1 MKRIIR
7 ITIVVALLALL
18 PVALLA
24 QDDLTLEGLAETVA
38 GLTGRLDSIEER
50 VTGLESGPDV
60 GFCSPSVKN
69 YNPMTIAGIAQESPG
84 YEVEFRPDISFVRLN
99 TETGEIVVQWQSC
112 CTEIVTE
119 YYDSQCQWTGFEL
132 K

>member
-1 MKRIIR
+1 M
-7 ITIVVALLALL
+7 
-18 PVALLA
+18 
-24 QDDLTLEGLAETVA
+24 A
-38 GLTGRLDSIEER
+38 GLTGRIDSIEER